1 MISKNLSVGLYVDYN
16 IGDLEY
22 SVIELD
28 ELLPSGEATYLA
40 AVPLKINYDSYA
52 IGTNLNIMLW

>member
-1 MISKNLSVGLYVDYN
+1 MDYN

-22 SVIELD
+22 SVVELD
-28 ELLPSGEATYLA
+28 EILANGEPTYLG

-52 IGTNLNIMLW
+52 IGANVNIMLW